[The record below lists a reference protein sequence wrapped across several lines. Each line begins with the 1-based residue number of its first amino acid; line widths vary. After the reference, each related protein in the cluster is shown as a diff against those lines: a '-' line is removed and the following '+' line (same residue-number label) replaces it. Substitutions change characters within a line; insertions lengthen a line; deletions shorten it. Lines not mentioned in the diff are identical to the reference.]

1 MQIELL
7 DLVLQADE
15 RRTKRRFDTNS
26 PAPIRDRNPWP
37 RQPEDGPIPLFEN
50 FPNIRKA
57 AKSLECRNRAIQD
70 AWDDYDSIFYNVW
83 REVSIEPTRF
93 IDLDVGIEEPED
105 DAWPNLGAIFA
116 EHLTK
121 LKMKHFQSTGKKNET
136 VGSLLT
142 VRDKDDERRTT
153 RRFDTNSPAPIRDR
167 DPWPRQTEDGPI
179 PLFEN
184 FPNTRK
190 TAKSL
195 ECRNRAIQDSCDDY
209 DNIFYNAWR
218 EVSIEPMRKKKGTVE
233 SLLTPIFVHCGVP
246 LDDADMDDRILYMD
260 AAHLTSAQWLKNDRD
275 CIKFRPH
282 PRLVQSPVAQP
293 RRYTV
298 QRTAGPQP
306 HQPEEALPPFPPM
319 PDMST
324 RPEEGF
330 QRVVNDALTAIWARV
345 SRCRCSRRQS
355 VRASL
360 PSAAGP
366 SRQRIGSSSEETNDE
381 D

>member
-1 MQIELL
+1 MQIELH
-7 DLVLQADE
+7 DLVLQ
-15 RRTKRRFDTNS
+15 
-26 PAPIRDRNPWP
+26 
-37 RQPEDGPIPLFEN
+37 
-50 FPNIRKA
+50 
-57 AKSLECRNRAIQD
+57 
-70 AWDDYDSIFYNVW
+70 
-83 REVSIEPTRF
+83 
-93 IDLDVGIEEPED
+93 
-105 DAWPNLGAIFA
+105 
-116 EHLTK
+116 
-121 LKMKHFQSTGKKNET
+121 
-136 VGSLLT
+136 
-142 VRDKDDERRTT
+142 DDERRTT

-195 ECRNRAIQDSCDDY
+195 ECRNRAIQDSWDDY

-218 EVSIEPMRKKKGTVE
+218 EVSIEPM
-233 SLLTPIFVHCGVP
+233 S
-246 LDDADMDDRILYMD
+246 
-260 AAHLTSAQWLKNDRD
+260 
-275 CIKFRPH
+275 IKFRPH
-282 PRLVQSPVAQP
+282 PRLVRSPVAQP

-330 QRVVNDALTAIWARV
+330 QRVVIDALTAIWARV
-345 SRCRCSRRQS
+345 SRCRCSSRQS

-366 SRQRIGSSSEETNDE
+366 SRQRIGSSSDETNDE